1 MRYLFLILIA
11 SLFTCT
17 SATAQVAVIAHS
29 SVPVD
34 TIEKID
40 LLDFYTGDIRVWQDE
55 NPVVVFDLKTK
66 NDVKK
71 SFYRFIG
78 KSTSRMKSIW
88 MKKMLAGESDPPM
101 TMASEA
107 EMLAKVASTPG
118 AIGFISGVLVAEN
131 VKTLII
137 IDVDD
142 G

>member
-101 TMASEA
+101 TMASEE

>member
-1 MRYLFLILIA
+1 MIA

>member
-1 MRYLFLILIA
+1 
-11 SLFTCT
+11 
-17 SATAQVAVIAHS
+17 

>member
-1 MRYLFLILIA
+1 MRYLALIVIA
-11 SLFTCT
+11 LLFTGT
-17 SATAQVAVIAHS
+17 NAAAQVVVIAHS

-40 LLDFYTGDIRVWQDE
+40 LLDFYTGDIRVWHDA
-55 NPVVVFDLKTK
+55 NPVVVLDLKTK

-71 SFYRFIG
+71 SFYRFLG

-88 MKKMLAGESDPPM
+88 MKKMLAGEADPPM
-101 TMASEA
+101 AMATED

-118 AIGFISGVLVAEN
+118 AIGFISGVLVADN
-131 VKTLII
+131 VKTLIV